1 VEDALR
7 ARGYRVCLA
16 LGRRARRWVRQVPPG
31 SPSVRVLC
39 VPKID
44 PVLAERLRQGR
55 DDFHIVGLDTP
66 AGVVDEIERLTGR
79 TRSRRRPKPSR
90 MYLAQPTLVEQ
101 QLVAQRGWGWTAL
114 AAVLLL
120 TIGTVGG
127 AMIGGASSSSPVAEP
142 AITVRA
148 PTKSAAPP
156 RRELDSA
163 VLSAVAPIDP
173 DMLDEAAQAP
183 SAVAPARR

>member
-1 VEDALR
+1 
-7 ARGYRVCLA
+7 
-16 LGRRARRWVRQVPPG
+16 
-31 SPSVRVLC
+31 VRVLC

-44 PVLAERLRQGR
+44 PALAERLRQGR

-66 AGVVDEIERLTGR
+66 SGVVEQIERLTGR
-79 TRSRRRPKPSR
+79 VRSRRRPQPSR

-101 QLVAQRGWGWTAL
+101 QLVAQRSWGWAAV

-120 TIGTVGG
+120 AVGTVGG
-127 AMIGGASSSSPVAEP
+127 ATLGDASSSSSPVAEP
-142 AITVRA
+142 TITVRA
-148 PTKSAAPP
+148 PTNPAAPP
-156 RRELDSA
+156 RRQLDSA

-173 DMLDEAAQAP
+173 DVLDQAAQAP